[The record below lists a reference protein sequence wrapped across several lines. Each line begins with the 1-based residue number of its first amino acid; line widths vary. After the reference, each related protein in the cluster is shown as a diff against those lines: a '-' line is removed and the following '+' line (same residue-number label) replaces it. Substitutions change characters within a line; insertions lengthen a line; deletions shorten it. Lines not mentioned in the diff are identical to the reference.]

1 MYISHIQINT
11 YHARNIAQTKCK
23 IKRDLFL
30 ATDFFC
36 SIFCFPKGSHGIR
49 FSLENLPEHANKWD
63 EIYMKR
69 DQLHNNLVLVL
80 FITYDR
86 PQFSYVTS
94 PAH

>member
-1 MYISHIQINT
+1 MYISHIQINP

-23 IKRDLFL
+23 IKRDFVSGNRLLLFYIL
-30 ATDFFC
+30 FSQRKSC
-36 SIFCFPKGSHGIR
+36 MR

>member
-1 MYISHIQINT
+1 MQNKERFVSGNRLLLFYI
-11 YHARNIAQTKCK
+11 
-23 IKRDLFL
+23 LFSQRKS
-30 ATDFFC
+30 C
-36 SIFCFPKGSHGIR
+36 MR

-69 DQLHNNLVLVL
+69 DQRHNNLVLVL